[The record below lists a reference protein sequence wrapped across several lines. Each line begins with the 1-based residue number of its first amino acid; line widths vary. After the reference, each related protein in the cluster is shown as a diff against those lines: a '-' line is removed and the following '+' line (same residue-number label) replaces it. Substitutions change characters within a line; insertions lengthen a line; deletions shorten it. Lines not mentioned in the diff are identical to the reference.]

1 MVCDSVG
8 NETNLA
14 FLCDLFHNCS
24 FADTRRSDKQQWT
37 LAHSRHKITPMC
49 ILSGVNL
56 YCVKQF
62 IFGIFDIH
70 KVMCPFSGRSVW
82 EGQRSLPEILIVQ
95 IEFCGPCGNLL
106 VQGFFMI
113 KNKCSLI
120 SG

>member
-1 MVCDSVG
+1 MVCDRIG

-37 LAHSRHKITPMC
+37 LAHSRNKITP
-49 ILSGVNL
+49 
-56 YCVKQF
+56 
-62 IFGIFDIH
+62 